1 MIFRYFDTHSEII
14 LFNLIFVS
22 INKIAQNESI
32 IFLIHHIYE
41 LLKKIDVVNTLFVL
55 HLIVL

>member
-14 LFNLIFVS
+14 LFNLTFVS

-32 IFLIHHIYE
+32 IFLIHRIYE
-41 LLKKIDVVNTLFVL
+41 LLKKIDFMNTLFVL
-55 HLIVL
+55 HLVVL